1 MATQLVTAPHRPVA
15 IAKRA
20 SVYDWASRGFINGL
34 FFRVLLLVAPIQ
46 SVLLTPVQGSTAAFL
61 LVLLSPAILVGNDPR
76 YMRLLAFY
84 VGFVL
89 FYAIYLALSLS
100 GYLIDI
106 PDMSR
111 LLVIREI
118 YISGYL
124 KQTHVTQGVYLLA
137 AAVFCY
143 LCFEYYQEAFL
154 KFAYF
159 GILLLAC
166 YGFYEFIFYAI
177 FHSNGDILSN
187 RNFGDLDTAAASAG
201 KNQSV
206 TGSMIQGSPLFGS
219 AFMRLKSL
227 TGEPSMYALT
237 VTPFAVYAY
246 ARRWWALCGVLIL
259 SLVLSTSTTA
269 VLGLAIGIGYAEV
282 RQRQDFI
289 LYIAGALVVVVL
301 LYATLPPFQHALDT
315 LLFEKLDTRSG
326 DERIAAF
333 MNHVK
338 VVTDGNIVR
347 FLFGL
352 GFGSIRSTDMLS
364 NLLANVGVV
373 GTFTYFGVILTPCF
387 RLKRGPD
394 SGAIVA
400 TLLSIFVMELLTV
413 SEYSY
418 LPPWFMVAL
427 GYARVRQQR
436 LALPAPVPVPGR

>member
-1 MATQLVTAPHRPVA
+1 MATQLGTAPHRLGAP
-15 IAKRA
+15 AKRV
-20 SVYDWASRGFINGL
+20 SVYDWVSDGFVNGL
-34 FFRVLLLVAPIQ
+34 FFRVLLLVAPVQ
-46 SVLLTPVQGSTAAFL
+46 SVLLTPIQGSTAAFL
-61 LVLLSPAILVGNDPR
+61 LVLLAPAILVGNDPR

-84 VGFVL
+84 ISFVML
-89 FYAIYLALSLS
+89 YAIYLALSLS

-111 LLVIREI
+111 LQVIREV

-124 KQTHVTQGVYLLA
+124 KQTHLTQGIYLFA
-137 AAVFCY
+137 AAAFCY
-143 LCFEYYQEAFL
+143 LCYVYYKEPFL
-154 KFAYF
+154 KFAFF
-159 GILLLAC
+159 GVLFLAC
-166 YGFYEFIFYAI
+166 YGFYEFVYYAI

-187 RNFGDLDTAAASAG
+187 RNFGDLDTAAAGAG
-201 KNQSV
+201 DHKFA
-206 TGSMIQGSPLFGS
+206 TGSMVQGSTLFGS
-219 AFMRLKSL
+219 GFMRLKSL

-246 ARRWWALCGVLIL
+246 ARRWWALFGFLTL

-269 VLGLAIGIGYAEV
+269 VLGLAVGIGYAEV
-282 RQRQDFI
+282 RQRQEFI
-289 LYIAGALVVVVL
+289 LYIAGALIVGFL
-301 LYATLPPFQHALDT
+301 LYETLAPFQHALDT

-326 DERIAAF
+326 DERISAF

-338 VVTDGNIVR
+338 VVTDGNIIR

-364 NLLANVGVV
+364 NLLANVGVI
-373 GTFTYFGVILTPCF
+373 GTFTYFSVILAPCF

-400 TLLSIFVMELLTV
+400 TLLSIFAMELLTV

-436 LALPAPVPVPGR
+436 LVLLAPGQ